1 MKRALFKKLFRDIV
15 HLRGQIIATALV
27 VACGV
32 ASFVSMRSTY
42 DSLLATQRDYYAEY
56 RFGDVF
62 GHLTRAPESVLPV
75 IERIPGIV
83 AVQTRVVADAV
94 LSLPD
99 LREPA
104 QGKIVSI
111 PERQAAM
118 LNDIHL
124 ISGRYIAAGKPD
136 EVIVSGAFAEA
147 NGFSPGDSIE
157 AIMNGRWRRLTIV
170 GIGLSPEY
178 IYEIRPGDVFPDNRR
193 FGIIWMDRRAVG
205 AAFNMQGSFNDVSAT
220 LAPGASQ
227 ESVIEEIDQVLKQ
240 YGGTGAY
247 GRTDQQSYRFISNEF
262 SQLRTFGTFLPLIFL
277 GVTAFL
283 LHLVLSRL
291 VNTQRE
297 QIGLLKAFG
306 YSNNEIGIHF
316 LSLAIVAVTG
326 GLLLGVLLGI
336 WMGSGMTG
344 LYADYFRFPVL
355 TFRASPSLVIYSIL
369 ITLGSATVGA
379 ISAVRTAVLLPPA
392 EAMRPEAPASFKPGL
407 LEKSGLKEYLSP
419 ENRIVIRNLSRHPV
433 KALLSVFGISLAAAL
448 LFTGFYFYDAINQII
463 EVQFVKAIRED
474 AVITFNTTRPQRAR
488 LELEAM
494 PGVGKVETFR
504 AVPVRIVAGNQS
516 KRVGLMGVE
525 SSPDLHRIVDKNG
538 SVLHV
543 PPEGIVLSNALADVL
558 RTGAGAQIT
567 VEVLE
572 GKRPVRKF
580 EVAVLVD
587 ELMGMNAYMDKRA
600 LNRMMNEDDLIS
612 GAYLAVDSRS
622 EDELFARLK
631 KMPAVAGVSLPGAI
645 LASFNETFAKTI
657 GLFTAI
663 LVFFSGAIV
672 FGVVYNAARIALSER
687 GRELAS
693 LRVLGFTKRE
703 IAAILLGEHAFLT
716 VIAIPSGFFFG
727 LAMCATMNNLVDNE
741 LMRLPLVFSRRTF
754 ILTSIFVILA
764 ALVSG
769 LLVVLRLNKLDLI
782 AVLKT
787 RE

>member
-1 MKRALFKKLFRDIV
+1 MKRILFKKLFRDIL
-15 HLRGQIIATALV
+15 HLRGQIMATALV

-42 DSLLATQRDYYAEY
+42 DSLLATQQDYYAEY

-62 GHLTRAPESVLPV
+62 GHLTRAPENVKPDL
-75 IERIPGIV
+75 ERIPGVGGI
-83 AVQTRVVADAV
+83 QTRVVADAV

-111 PERQAAM
+111 PDRDIST

-124 ISGRYIAAGKPD
+124 VRGRYVAPAKPD

-147 NGFSPGDSIE
+147 NGFAPGDSIE
-157 AIMNGRWRRLTIV
+157 VIMNGRWRRLTIV
-170 GIGLSPEY
+170 GVGLSPEY

-193 FGIIWMDRRAVG
+193 FGIIWMDRRAVE
-205 AAFNMQGSFNDVSAT
+205 AAFDMQGSFNDLSAT
-220 LAPGASQ
+220 LAPGAYQ
-227 ESVIEEIDQVLKQ
+227 EGVIEEIDSALKQ

-291 VNTQRE
+291 VSTQRE

-306 YSNNEIGIHF
+306 YSNNEIGAHY

-326 GLLLGVLLGI
+326 GLLLGVLLGV
-336 WMGSGMTG
+336 WMGSGMTTM
-344 LYADYFRFPVL
+344 YADYFRFPVL
-355 TFRASPSLVIYSIL
+355 SFRASPLLVLYSIL
-369 ITLGSATVGA
+369 ITFGSATVGA
-379 ISAVRTAVLLPPA
+379 ISAVRTAATLPPA

-407 LEKSGLKEYLSP
+407 LERSGLKEYLAP
-419 ENRIVIRNLSRHPV
+419 ENRIVVRNISRHPV
-433 KALLSVFGISLAAAL
+433 KAFLSVIGISFASAL
-448 LFTGFYFYDAINQII
+448 LFTGFYFYDAISQII
-463 EVQFVKAIRED
+463 EVQFVQAIRED
-474 AVITFNTTRPQRAR
+474 AVITFNHALPQRAR

-494 PGVGKVETFR
+494 PGVSKVETFR
-504 AVPVRIVAGNQS
+504 AVSVRIVAGYQS
-516 KRVGLMGVE
+516 KRSALMGVE
-525 SSPDLHRIVDKNG
+525 SSADLHRIVDKDG
-538 SVLHV
+538 AVLHI
-543 PPEGIVLSNALADVL
+543 PPEGIVLSNALAEAL
-558 RTGAGAQIT
+558 ETGVGGQIT

-600 LNRMMNEDDLIS
+600 LNRLMNEDDLIS
-612 GAYLAVDSRS
+612 GAYLAVDSWS
-622 EDELFARLK
+622 EDAVFARLK
-631 KMPAVAGVSLPGAI
+631 RMPAVAGVSLPGAI

-657 GLFTAI
+657 GLFTTI
-663 LVFFSGAIV
+663 LVLFSGAIV
-672 FGVVYNAARIALSER
+672 FGVVYNAARIGLSER

-693 LRVLGFTKRE
+693 IRVLGFTKRE
-703 IAAILLGEHAFLT
+703 IAAILLGEYAFLT
-716 VIAIPSGFFFG
+716 AIAIPIGFIFG
-727 LAMCATMNNLVDNE
+727 LVMCSTMNNLVDNE
-741 LMRLPLVFSRRTF
+741 LMRLPLVFSRRTYL
-754 ILTSIFVILA
+754 LTSIFVILA
-764 ALVSG
+764 AIVSG
-769 LLVVLRLNKLDLI
+769 LLVVWHLDKLDLI

>member
-1 MKRALFKKLFRDIV
+1 MRRALFKKLLRDIL
-15 HLRGQIIATALV
+15 HLRGQILATALV
-27 VACGV
+27 VSCGV

-42 DSLLATQRDYYAEY
+42 DSLLATQEGYYAEY

-62 GHLTRAPESVLPV
+62 GHLTRAPESVKPAL
-75 IERIPGIV
+75 ERIPGIG

-111 PERQAAM
+111 PDRDIAM
-118 LNDIHL
+118 LNDL
-124 ISGRYIAAGKPD
+124 RLVRGRYVAEGRPD

-147 NGFSPGDSIE
+147 NGFAPGDSIE
-157 AIMNGRWRRLTIV
+157 AIINGRWRRLTIV

-193 FGIIWMDRRAVG
+193 FGIIWMDRRSVG
-205 AAFNMQGSFNDVSAT
+205 AAFNMQDSFNDVSAT

-227 ESVIEEIDQVLKQ
+227 QGVIEEMDRVLKQ

-247 GRTDQQSYRFISNEF
+247 GRSDQHSYRFISNEF
-262 SQLRTFGTFLPLIFL
+262 AQLRTFGTFLPLIFL

-306 YSNNEIGIHF
+306 YSNNEIGIHY
-316 LSLAIVAVTG
+316 LSLAIVAVAG
-326 GLLLGVLLGI
+326 GLLLGVLLGV
-336 WMGSGMTG
+336 WMGSGMTAM
-344 LYADYFRFPVL
+344 YADYFRFPVL
-355 TFRASPSLVIYSIL
+355 TYRTSPLLVIYSIL
-369 ITLGSATVGA
+369 FTLGSAAVGA
-379 ISAVRTAVLLPPA
+379 ISAVRTAVMLPPA

-407 LEKSGLKEYLSP
+407 LERSGLKEYLSP
-419 ENRIVIRNLSRHPV
+419 ENRIVVRNLSRQPV
-433 KALLSVFGISLAAAL
+433 KALLSVFGISLASAL
-448 LFTGFYFYDAINQII
+448 LFTGYYFYDAINQII
-463 EVQFVKAIRED
+463 EVQFVQAIRED
-474 AVITFNTTRPQRAR
+474 TVITFNTTRPQRAR

-494 PGVGKVETFR
+494 PGVSKVETFR
-504 AVPVRIVAGNQS
+504 AVSVRIVAGHQS
-516 KRVGLMGVE
+516 KRVGLIGVE
-525 SSPDLHRIVDKNG
+525 SSPDLHRIVDKDG
-538 SVLHV
+538 AVLHI
-543 PPEGIVLSNALADVL
+543 PPEGIVLSNALADAL
-558 RTGAGAQIT
+558 DTGAGGQIT

-572 GKRPVRKF
+572 GERPVRKF

-612 GAYLAVDSRS
+612 GAYLAVDSRF
-622 EDELFARLK
+622 EDDLFARLK
-631 KMPAVAGVSLPGAI
+631 KMPAVGGVGLPGAI
-645 LASFNETFAKTI
+645 LASFNDTFAKTI
-657 GLFTAI
+657 GIFTTV

-693 LRVLGFTKRE
+693 LRVLGFTKGE
-703 IAAILLGEHAFLT
+703 IAKILLGEHALLT
-716 VIAIPSGFFFG
+716 AIAIPLGFIFG
-727 LAMCATMNNLVDNE
+727 LVMCATMNNLVDNE

-754 ILTSIFVILA
+754 ILTSVFVVIA
-764 ALVSG
+764 AMISG
-769 LLVVLRLNKLDLI
+769 LLVIWRLRSLDLI